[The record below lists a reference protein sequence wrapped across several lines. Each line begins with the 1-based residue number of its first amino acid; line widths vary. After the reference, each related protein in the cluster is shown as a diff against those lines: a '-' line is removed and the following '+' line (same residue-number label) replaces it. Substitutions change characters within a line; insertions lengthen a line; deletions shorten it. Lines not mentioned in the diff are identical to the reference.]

1 MKRITLVLFPAVAVM
16 LSLLGA
22 GPVLGQPVW
31 QPDELDLSGVW
42 SVAYHEDWVEVG
54 TGPSIGDYTGLP
66 INEAARQRALYW
78 NPSSLNVPERQCAP
92 LPLDYTIFWS
102 NLRIWQELDPVTQQ
116 LVAYRTRREWGEEE
130 QVIYMDGRPHPP
142 EYAPHTWQGF
152 STGEWAGNVL
162 KITTTHLKEGYS
174 RRNGVPRSDQA
185 TVVQFYIRHGNNLTI
200 ARVVEDPVY
209 LTEPLIH
216 TTNHTL
222 NLHRR
227 LNAWPCEVVTE
238 LAEHDSDHVPHYLPW
253 KNEHI
258 KEYANRHDG
267 MTVEI
272 AMGGAEQLYPEFV
285 E

>member
-1 MKRITLVLFPAVAVM
+1 MKSITSAVVPAVAAM
-16 LSLLGA
+16 LALPGA
-22 GPVLGQPVW
+22 GPVFGQAVW

-102 NLRIWQELDPVTQQ
+102 NLRIWQELDPVTQE

-152 STGEWAGNVL
+152 STGEWVGNML
-162 KITTTHLKEGYS
+162 KVTTTHLKEGYS
-174 RRNGVPRSDQA
+174 RRNGVPRSDKA
-185 TVVQFYIRHGNNLTI
+185 RIVQFYIRHGNFLTI
-200 ARVVEDPVY
+200 ARIVEDPVY

-227 LNAWPCEVVTE
+227 LNAWPCEVVVE
-238 LAEHDSDHVPHYLPW
+238 LTAHDSDYVPHYLPW

-258 KEYANRHDG
+258 KEFATRFEG

-272 AMGGAEQLYPEFV
+272 ALGGAEQLYPEFI

>member
-1 MKRITLVLFPAVAVM
+1 M
-16 LSLLGA
+16 
-22 GPVLGQPVW
+22 
-31 QPDELDLSGVW
+31 
-42 SVAYHEDWVEVG
+42 
-54 TGPSIGDYTGLP
+54 
-66 INEAARQRALYW
+66 
-78 NPSSLNVPERQCAP
+78 
-92 LPLDYTIFWS
+92 PLDYTIFWS

-162 KITTTHLKEGYS
+162 KVTTTHLKEGYS

-185 TVVQFYIRHGNNLTI
+185 TIVQFYIRHGNNLTI

-238 LAEHDSDHVPHYLPW
+238 LAEHDSNHVPHYLPW

-272 AMGGAEQLYPEFV
+272 AMGGAEQLYPEFI